1 MTQSEPMTPPP
12 AILAGQI
19 LAAMQRG
26 SLGELESGLA
36 RAEALATAEPAAGA
50 DERSELL
57 AAIAGQMR
65 ASMARFSRNLTPRLE
80 AGGVCVRL
88 LRHLADPRLAA

>member
-1 MTQSEPMTPPP
+1 MHSEMMTPPP

-19 LAAMQRG
+19 LAAIQHG

-36 RAEALATAEPAAGA
+36 RAETLATAEPATIV

-57 AAIAGQMR
+57 AAVAGQMR
-65 ASMARFSRNLTPRLE
+65 HSMARFSRNLTPRLE
-80 AGGVCVRL
+80 AGDVCVRL
-88 LRHLADPRLAA
+88 LRHLAAPHLAA